1 MAATSAAALVGGI
14 GGGLRGRKG
23 NRKMRD
29 QLKSMD
35 QKLDQIIE
43 GGKNL
48 VDTVAEPGEEGLAS
62 TAGIADEAAT
72 AITTGGF
79 DDSTLNTANEIY
91 GSEEERTTAAGVSAQ
106 QTAANAAAI
115 SGL

>member
-1 MAATSAAALVGGI
+1 MAAASAMAIGAGVGGI
-14 GGGLRGRKG
+14 LGKKRKNG
-23 NRKMRD
+23 KMRD
-29 QLKSMD
+29 QLRSMD
-35 QKLDQIIE
+35 QKLDQILE

-48 VDTVAEPGEEGLAS
+48 VDTVAEPEEEGLAS
-62 TAGIADEAAT
+62 TAGIADEAGT

-79 DDSTLNTANEIY
+79 DDGALDTANEIY